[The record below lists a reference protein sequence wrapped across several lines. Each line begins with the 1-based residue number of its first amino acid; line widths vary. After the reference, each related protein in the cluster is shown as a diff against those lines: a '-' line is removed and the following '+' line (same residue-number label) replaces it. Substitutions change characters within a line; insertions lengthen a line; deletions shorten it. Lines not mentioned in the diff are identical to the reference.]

1 MTGREPAALVHGM
14 GKELTKPDWPPLTS
28 DEVRA
33 LLSRYAAAPARAVEV
48 IWHSPRPFAAS
59 ALVRWGDAT
68 VFVKRHHRSVRTAVQ
83 LADEHAFTAHLR
95 DRGIAAPFIFRMQDG
110 ATSVTSGKYLYEVQ
124 ERAPGADLYRDAM
137 SWTPFTSLRHAN
149 AAGAAL
155 ARLHLAAAD
164 FPLRA
169 RPFGA
174 LIDSQQIIT
183 AADPLGA
190 IARLIAA
197 RPGLTYLDQRNW
209 SQEMGGCVLLM
220 IGRAGPLLARL
231 ATQWGHGDWHPSNLT
246 WTSAG
251 ADADVA
257 GVIDLGLANR
267 TSAVHDLAVALE
279 RSAFGWLGLDSG
291 HVDADLGA
299 IDALLDGYE
308 SVRPLDNAEAA
319 ALAEVLPVAHVD
331 YALSEVEYFADVVRR
346 PGYADLAY
354 DGYLLGHA
362 RWFRGSC
369 GAAVLDHLRRRDW
382 A

>member
-1 MTGREPAALVHGM
+1 VTGREPAALVHGM
-14 GKELTKPDWPPLTS
+14 GKELTKPDWPPLTA

-33 LLSRYAAAPARAVEV
+33 VLSRYTAAPTAPVEV
-48 IWHSPRPFAAS
+48 TWCSPRPFAAS
-59 ALVRWGDAT
+59 ALVRWGHAT
-68 VFVKRHHRSVRTAVQ
+68 VFVKRHHSAVRTAAQ
-83 LADEHAFTAHLR
+83 LAAEHKFAAHLR
-95 DRGIAAPFIFRMQDG
+95 ARGVATPAICRTQDG
-110 ATSVTSGKYLYEVQ
+110 ASAVTSNCYVYEVH
-124 ERAPGADLYRDAM
+124 EGAAGADLYRDAM
-137 SWTPFTSLRHAN
+137 SWTPFTSPHHAN

-164 FPLRA
+164 FTLPA

-197 RPGLTYLDQRNW
+197 RPGLSYLDQRDW
-209 SQEMGGCVLLM
+209 AQEVGGCVLPM
-220 IGRAGPLLARL
+220 IRRAGPLLARL
-231 ATQWGHGDWHPSNLT
+231 PTQWGHGDWHPSNLT
-246 WTSAG
+246 WTSARAG
-251 ADADVA
+251 AHVA

-279 RSAFGWLGLDSG
+279 RSAFGWLDLDSG
-291 HVDADLGA
+291 HVEADLGA
-299 IDALLDGYE
+299 IDALLTGYE
-308 SVRPLDNAEAA
+308 SVRPLHRAESF

-331 YALSEVEYFADVVRR
+331 YALSEIEYFAGVVRR
-346 PGYADLAY
+346 PGLADLAY

-362 RWFRGSC
+362 RWFTSSC